1 MESDRQ
7 VPKEKGE
14 ELAKK
19 LKMLFFEISA
29 KENINIDKAFKEL
42 RLQVEKVRCIVLVYQ
57 AK

>member
-29 KENINIDKAFKEL
+29 KESINIDKAFEEL
-42 RLQVEKVRCIVLVYQ
+42 CLQVEKVRCIVLVYQ